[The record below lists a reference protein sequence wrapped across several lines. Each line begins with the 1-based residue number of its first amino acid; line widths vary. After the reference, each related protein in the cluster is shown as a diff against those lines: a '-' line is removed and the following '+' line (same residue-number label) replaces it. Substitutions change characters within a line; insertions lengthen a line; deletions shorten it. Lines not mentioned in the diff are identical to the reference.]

1 MTNDQTTD
9 ITRPSFPIAFF
20 SALAAAMTEACGS
33 PWMIAAVPDAS
44 PAAGE
49 SEPVRMK
56 LTLEGSVRG
65 EFLLEFDRAE
75 AAMLSSKLLGQP
87 ADEFGAEQ
95 AEALLS
101 LIETAQG
108 VFCSTLE
115 QDYGAFTIEAT
126 SVSEPP
132 YDRTNVVQVTA
143 ADQDANRVSVS
154 MYLDPVLT
162 EALLLHEQA
171 GSADATTGTEIKD
184 AVEGAAPEQAN
195 LDLVMDV
202 ELNVTLRFGQR
213 QLTLREVL
221 DLTSGSVVELDR
233 QVEEP
238 VELLLN
244 GMVIARGEA
253 VVIDGNYGLRVTEVS
268 QPVST
273 LTLH

>member
-1 MTNDQTTD
+1 
-9 ITRPSFPIAFF
+9 
-20 SALAAAMTEACGS
+20 
-33 PWMIAAVPDAS
+33 
-44 PAAGE
+44 
-49 SEPVRMK
+49 MK

-143 ADQDANRVSVS
+143 ADNDANRVSVS